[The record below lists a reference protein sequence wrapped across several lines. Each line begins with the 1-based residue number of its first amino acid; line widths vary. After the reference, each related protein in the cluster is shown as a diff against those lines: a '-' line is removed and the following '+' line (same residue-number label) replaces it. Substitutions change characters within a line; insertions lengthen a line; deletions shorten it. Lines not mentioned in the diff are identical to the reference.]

1 MKANHNRMVGLRP
14 EDEMLL
20 CCACIRLEPEKAQ
33 RLKTLVQP
41 GLDWDYL
48 LQAASRHGVAPL
60 LYRRLK
66 GLASAP
72 VPGDIGKRLEEECRA
87 NTAWNLLLTSELTK
101 ILALL
106 AGQGIPA
113 VPFKGPALAAFAYGD
128 ISLRQFVD
136 LDLFLRREDLPLAKR
151 LLISQGYE
159 PEIYLAEGREQA
171 YLKFQY
177 HYVMVKRAAGVQV
190 ELHWK
195 FTPKYLHFPIA
206 SLGLWARL
214 ERRSLAGREVLD
226 FSPEDLLLIL
236 CVHGAEHCWE
246 RLGWICDVAELIAH
260 REISWSKLFGLAK
273 QLGCKRM
280 LSLGVFLAADLLGA
294 SLPDDLLQKLQRDKV
309 VRSLARHVRRNLFSK
324 ANFFG
329 DIFFQLGARERL
341 RDKLRYGFYLPLT
354 PTISDWT
361 WISLPPSLSFFYY
374 LIRPIRLAMKHWF
387 RLKSIP

>member
-14 EDEMLL
+14 EDEVLL

-33 RLKTLVQP
+33 RLKILVQP

-48 LQAASRHGVAPL
+48 LQAASRHAVAPL
-60 LYRRLK
+60 LYRNLK
-66 GLASAP
+66 GVASAP
-72 VPGDIGKRLEEECRA
+72 VPGDIGKRLEEQCRA

-106 AGQGIPA
+106 EAQGIAA
-113 VPFKGPALAAFAYGD
+113 VPFKGPALAAFVYGG

-151 LLISQGYE
+151 LLVPRGYE
-159 PEIYLAEGREQA
+159 PEISLSESREQA
-171 YLKFQY
+171 YLKSQY
-177 HYVMVKRAAGVQV
+177 HSIMVNRATGVQV
-190 ELHWK
+190 ELHWE
-195 FTPKYLHFPIA
+195 FTPRYLHFPLG
-206 SLGLWARL
+206 STGLWDRL

-260 REISWSKLFGLAK
+260 REISWSKVFGLAK
-273 QLGCKRM
+273 KLGCELM

-294 SLPDDLLQKLQRDKV
+294 SLPDDLLQRLQKDRV
-309 VRSLARHVRRNLFSK
+309 VKSLACHVQRNLFSQT
-324 ANFFG
+324 NFFS
-329 DIFFQLGARERL
+329 DASFQLRARERL
-341 RDKLRYGFYLPLT
+341 RNKLGYAFYLPFT
-354 PTISDWT
+354 PTISDWM

-374 LIRPIRLAMKHWF
+374 FIRPIRLAMKHWF